1 MLKSKIIKIDNT
13 NYTLKINNKT
23 YNINIIFYGE
33 KKPQINDIIYIPN
46 KLLKEI
52 NIYSYGP
59 LNGKYSINNNTKEEE
74 FIKVIASNE
83 EYYLQRYYG

>member
-13 NYTLKINNKT
+13 NYTLEINNKT

-33 KKPQINDIIYIPN
+33 KKPKIKEIIYIPDKILN
-46 KLLKEI
+46 EI

-59 LNGKYSINNNTKEEE
+59 LKSKYSINDNTKEEE
-74 FIKVIASNE
+74 FIKVITQQE

>member
-1 MLKSKIIKIDNT
+1 MIKSKILEIENT
-13 NYTLKINNKT
+13 NYTLEINNKT
-23 YNINIIFYGE
+23 YNINLIFYGE

-46 KLLKEI
+46 KILKEV

-59 LNGKYSINNNTKEEE
+59 LKSKYSINDNTKEEE
-74 FIKVIASNE
+74 LMKVITLKE